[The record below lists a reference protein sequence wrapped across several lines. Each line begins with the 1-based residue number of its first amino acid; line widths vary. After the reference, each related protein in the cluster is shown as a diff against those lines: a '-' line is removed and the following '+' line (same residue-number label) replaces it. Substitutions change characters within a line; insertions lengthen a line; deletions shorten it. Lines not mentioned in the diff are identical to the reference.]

1 MGLLGKIFVRGF
13 FSVLTVALIIFGVL
27 KVTTVADMVNSVLFV
42 AAIMSADMLI
52 EQYISRDDDE
62 IE

>member
-13 FSVLTVALIIFGVL
+13 FSVLVVALIIFDVI
-27 KVTTVADMVNSVLFV
+27 KTVTVADMVNSVLFV

-62 IE
+62 ID

>member
-13 FSVLTVALIIFGVL
+13 FSVLTVVLIVFEVL
-27 KVTTVADMVNSVLFV
+27 KVATAADMVNSTLFV

-62 IE
+62 ID